1 MPYHLFMKSLIAD
14 RGRVMGTEGSSA
26 LVRLEGGAK
35 CRKCGMAAIGLC
47 KPGGTGML
55 VSVENPLGAGRGDVV
70 RIGLDRGVHL
80 RGYFF
85 AYMLPL
91 LSFVA
96 GAFAGRLASL
106 ASGINGLDAPAAF
119 LLLAMSLLHS
129 IRKIKEL
136 DRSKRMYIRQVLRD
150 VPEFEAQGAMSPEGL
165 QYLRAYGE
173 PSRAP
178 SNII

>member
-1 MPYHLFMKSLIAD
+1 MKSLIAD

-55 VSVENPLGAGRGDVV
+55 VRVENPVGADKGDVV
-70 RIGLDRGVHL
+70 RMGLDRGVHL

-106 ASGINGLDAPAAF
+106 ATGLRGLDVPTAF
-119 LLLAMSLLHS
+119 LLLSLSLVHA
-129 IRKIKEL
+129 IRKIKVL
-136 DRSKRMYIRQVLRD
+136 DSSERLYIRQVIRE
-150 VPEFEAQGAMSPEGL
+150 VPEFDSQGAMSPEGL
-165 QYLRAYGE
+165 EYLRAYRE
-173 PSRAP
+173 PSQAP
-178 SNII
+178 Q